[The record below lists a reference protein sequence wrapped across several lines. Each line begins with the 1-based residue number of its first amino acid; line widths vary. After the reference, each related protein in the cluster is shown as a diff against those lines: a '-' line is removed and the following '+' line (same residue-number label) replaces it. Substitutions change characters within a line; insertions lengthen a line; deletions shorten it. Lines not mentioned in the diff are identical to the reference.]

1 MTFNYYYLV
10 ASLPVLKLDGNV
22 RMTSEF
28 FLELC
33 TEHVRIHDYEIIK
46 HAIIDD
52 FSNVLPNTV
61 FEKWQAWERDIR
73 NQLVLLRPQ
82 RLELDSALFLR
93 GNKDSIII
101 SPDVRKIFEAPSP
114 IAAENLLYN
123 LRWCFLNE
131 LEIGHYFDC
140 NTLILYYLK
149 IQLIEKRQRLTQEN
163 GERQLQELELM
174 E

>member
-10 ASLPVLKLDGNV
+10 ASLPVLKSDGNV
-22 RMTSEF
+22 RMTSKI

-33 TEHVRIHDYEIIK
+33 TEHVRFHDLEIIK
-46 HAIIDD
+46 RAIIDD
-52 FSNVLPNTV
+52 FADAIPSTV
-61 FEKWQAWERDIR
+61 FEKWQAWDRDIR
-73 NQLVLLRPQ
+73 NQLVLLRSQ

-93 GNKDSIII
+93 GDKDSIII
-101 SPDVRKIFEAPSP
+101 SPDVRKIFEASSP
-114 IAAENLLYN
+114 IAAENLLYT
-123 LRWCFLNE
+123 LRWRFLSQ

-140 NTLILYYLK
+140 NTLIIYYLK